1 MIPLKLTVKNFMCY
15 RDDVPPLHFEGIH
28 VACLCGDNGH
38 GKTAILDAITW
49 ALWGIARATPTGT
62 GTINALRMS
71 DLVHMGQ
78 TDMSVELDFTSG
90 NQLYR
95 VVRRHTVGARGRNS
109 RTTLELQIATDGGNE
124 KFRSISRNTVRETN
138 ARISEIL
145 NMDFKTFVNTAYLA
159 QGQADLFTT
168 STPTERKRCL
178 AEVLDLSYYQRL
190 SEDANARSRRIQTE
204 IQQALTA
211 ISLHSEETARKPDYE
226 KRLGEVNTH
235 IEQAAPQAGVK
246 RKQVETLRGEVQ
258 RLQALESEFAALRQ
272 RAKSAETDAIR
283 LQRQVHTDEKRVSA
297 YQATIADA
305 PQTLAGYQALQ
316 SAQAELERLDSAL
329 SEKSRIDARFAKLSQ
344 SIARQEERIVSTHK
358 TLQQRISA
366 ELEPRANR
374 LPEIKER
381 QAALQQRHSALTQQ
395 ADVIERQ
402 RADTDSISTRI
413 RSLEQDNER
422 LLEQMQD
429 TRQKFDMLEQGE
441 ATCPLCNQQLGA
453 DGQQHLRAEYQRI
466 GVESKDSYNENRDH
480 IDTLTR
486 EHRTATRTLTSME
499 AKHQSEGRTLAADE
513 ANLARDERESLQ
525 AQDDLRQASQALA
538 EAERALRDKA
548 FAQEERGEL
557 AALEAAIATLEY
569 DAEAHQQVRRQVSE
583 LRKFDAARH
592 ALDEAQANLPGISE
606 ALQTARQMLT
616 ERQADIDTAS
626 KRMDELNQDLESLP
640 SLTTTLST
648 AVANSERLEG
658 ELRQSEIERGILE
671 SNIIRCEELEK
682 QISTLEQEHRKLAR
696 DKSIYD
702 ELTVAFGKNG
712 IQALVIESAIPQ
724 LQDDANEI
732 LGRVTENRMHLRLE
746 LDESTSEQLEI
757 RIADELGTRDY
768 LTFSGGEA
776 FRINFALRIALSRLL
791 ARRSG
796 APLPVLFID
805 EGFGSQD
812 RSGQERLTEAIQ
824 SIQDEFEKIIVITH
838 IDQMKEAFPVR
849 IEVSKGERGSTFS
862 IV

>member
-1 MIPLKLTVKNFMCY
+1 MCY
-15 RDDVPPLHFEGIH
+15 RDDVPPLRFEGIH

-38 GKTAILDAITW
+38 GKTALLDAITW

-71 DLVHMGQ
+71 DLMHMGQ

-90 NQLYR
+90 SQIYR
-95 VVRRHTVGARGRNS
+95 AVRRHTVSARGRNS

-190 SEDANARSRRIQTE
+190 SEDANARSRRTQTE

-211 ISLHSEETARKPDYE
+211 ISLHSEETARKPEYE
-226 KRLGEVNTH
+226 QRLAEVDAH
-235 IEQAAPQAGVK
+235 IEQAAPQAELK
-246 RKQVETLRGEVQ
+246 RKQVEMLRGAVQ
-258 RLQALESEFAALRQ
+258 RLHALEADFTLLRQ
-272 RAKSAETDAIR
+272 RAKSAEADASR
-283 LQRQVHTDEKRVSA
+283 LQRQVQTDEKRVSA
-297 YQATIADA
+297 YKATIADA
-305 PQTLAGYQALQ
+305 PQTLDGYQALQ

-329 SEKSRIDARFAKLSQ
+329 SEKSRIDARFADLSQ
-344 SIARQEERIVSTHK
+344 SIARQEERLVSTRK
-358 TLQQRISA
+358 TLRQRISA

-381 QAALQQRHSALTQQ
+381 QATLLQRHASISQQTSA
-395 ADVIERQ
+395 IERQ

-413 RSLEQDNER
+413 QTLEQDNER
-422 LLEQMQD
+422 LLKQMQD
-429 TRQKFDMLEQGE
+429 TRRKFDMLEQGE

-453 DGQQHLRAEYQRI
+453 DGQQHLRTEYRRI
-466 GVESKDSYNENRDH
+466 GVESRSSYNENRTH
-480 IDTLTR
+480 IDTLNR
-486 EHRTATRTLTSME
+486 ERKTATRTLTSME
-499 AKHQSEGRTLAADE
+499 TKHQAESRTLAADE
-513 ANLARDERESLQ
+513 ANLARDECESLQ
-525 AQDDLRQASQALA
+525 AQDDLRQASDALS
-538 EAERALRDKA
+538 EAERTLHDKA
-548 FAQEERGEL
+548 FAHEERNEL
-557 AALEAAIATLEY
+557 TALESAIAALEY
-569 DAEAHQQVRRQVSE
+569 DVEAHQQVRSQVSE

-592 ALDEAQANLPGISE
+592 ALAEAQANLPGVSE

-616 ERQADIDTAS
+616 ERQVDIEDTS
-626 KRMDELNQDLESLP
+626 KRMDELKQDLESLP

-682 QISTLEQEHRKLAR
+682 QISTLEQEHKKLAR

-849 IEVSKGERGSTFS
+849 IEVSKDERGSTFS

>member
-1 MIPLKLTVKNFMCY
+1 MIPLKLSVKNFMCY
-15 RDDVPPLHFEGIH
+15 RDDVPPLRFDSIH

-38 GKTAILDAITW
+38 GKTALLDAITW

-78 TDMSVELDFTSG
+78 TDMSVELDFTASD
-90 NQLYR
+90 QLYR
-95 VVRRHTVGARGRNS
+95 VVRRHTVSVGGRSS
-109 RTTLELQIATDGGNE
+109 RTTLELQIATDDEGE
-124 KFRSISRNTVRETN
+124 AFRSVSRNTVRETN

-190 SEDANARSRRIQTE
+190 SESANSRSRHAQAD

-211 ISLHSEETARKPDYE
+211 IELHSAETARKPEYE
-226 KRLGEVNTH
+226 SRLGEVNAY
-235 IEQAAPQAGVK
+235 ISEAAPQLEAQRG
-246 RKQVETLRGEVQ
+246 RVETLRGDVQ
-258 RLQALESEFAALRQ
+258 RLRALETEFDALQRQ
-272 RAKSAETDAIR
+272 VKSAEADAAR
-283 LQRQVHTDEKRVSA
+283 LQRQVSADDKRVSA
-297 YQATIADA
+297 YEATIADA
-305 PQTLAGYQALQ
+305 PRIHKGFDELQ
-316 SAQAELERLDSAL
+316 SARLELDRLDAAL
-329 SEKSRIDARFAKLSQ
+329 SEKSRLDARHAALTQ
-344 SIARQEERIVSTHK
+344 SIARQEERIASHHG
-358 TLQQRISA
+358 TLQRRISA

-374 LPEIKER
+374 LPEIRER
-381 QAALQQRHSALTQQ
+381 QAAMQQRHAALAQQ
-395 ADVIERQ
+395 TGVIERH
-402 RADTDSISTRI
+402 RADADAIAARIQTLTR
-413 RSLEQDNER
+413 DNER
-422 LLEQMQD
+422 LMEQMED
-429 TRQKFDMLEQGE
+429 TRWKFDMLEQGD
-441 ATCPLCNQQLGA
+441 ATCPLCNQPLGE
-453 DGQQHLRAEYQRI
+453 DGQRHLRAEYQRV
-466 GVESKDSYNENRDH
+466 GVTSKASYGDNRAR
-480 IDTLTR
+480 IETLTG
-486 EHRTATRTLTSME
+486 EHKAASGALASTE
-499 AKHQSEGRTLAADE
+499 AKHGADGRALAAEE

-525 AQDDLRQASQALA
+525 AKDDLQEASSALA
-538 EAERALRDKA
+538 DAERALHDKA
-548 FAQEERGEL
+548 FAQDERNEL
-557 AALEAAIATLEY
+557 VELEAVISSLDY
-569 DAEAHQQVRRQVSE
+569 DAEAHQLARAQTSDLRR
-583 LRKFDAARH
+583 FDAARH
-592 ALDEAQANLPGISE
+592 GLDEAEANLPAVRE
-606 ALQTARQMLT
+606 ALQTGIQMLAG
-616 ERQADIDTAS
+616 RQSDIDAANE
-626 KRMDELNQDLESLP
+626 RMAALREDIASLP
-640 SLTTTLST
+640 TLTAALED
-648 AVANSERLEG
+648 AAARSERLEG
-658 ELRQSEIERGILE
+658 EVRQAEIDRAIMEN
-671 SNIIRCEELEK
+671 NIRRCETLEK
-682 QISTLEQEHRKLAR
+682 EIRALERERRRLAR
-696 DKSIYD
+696 DKGIYD
-702 ELTVAFGKNG
+702 ELTLAFGKNG

-732 LGRVTENRMHLRLE
+732 LGRVSENRMHLNLE

-838 IDQMKEAFPVR
+838 IDQMKETFPVR
-849 IEVSKGERGSTFS
+849 IEVSKGERGSTFT

>member
-15 RDDVPPLHFEGIH
+15 RDDVPPLRFDSIH

-38 GKTAILDAITW
+38 GKTALLDAITW

-95 VVRRHTVGARGRNS
+95 VVRRHTVSTGGRSS
-109 RTTLELQIATDGGNE
+109 RTTLELQIATDDEGE
-124 KFRSISRNTVRETN
+124 AFRSVSRNTVRDTN

-190 SEDANARSRRIQTE
+190 SEDANSRSRRIQADM
-204 IQQALTA
+204 QQSRTA
-211 ISLHSEETARKPDYE
+211 IDLHSEETARKPEYE
-226 KRLGEVNTH
+226 SRLSEVNAYIADTV
-235 IEQAAPQAGVK
+235 PQAEAQRK
-246 RKQVETLRGEVQ
+246 RVEELRGDVQ
-258 RLQALESEFAALRQ
+258 RLRTLEAEFDALGQ
-272 RAKSAETDAIR
+272 RAKSAEADAAR
-283 LQRQVHTDEKRVSA
+283 LQRQVSVDEQRIAA
-297 YQATIADA
+297 YQATIEDA
-305 PQTLAGYQALQ
+305 PQILAGFDALQ
-316 SAQAELERLDSAL
+316 SAQAELGRLDIAL
-329 SEKSRIDARFAKLSQ
+329 SEKSGLDARHAALTQ
-344 SIARQEERIVSTHK
+344 SIARQEERIISTRR
-358 TLQQRISA
+358 TLQRRISA
-366 ELEPRANR
+366 ELEPRSNR
-374 LPEIKER
+374 LPSIREHLASMRE
-381 QAALQQRHSALTQQ
+381 RHSALDEQTE
-395 ADVIERQ
+395 AIERQ
-402 RADTDSISTRI
+402 RKDADEVAARI
-413 RSLEQDNER
+413 QTLTQDNER
-422 LLEQMQD
+422 LREQMQD
-429 TRQKFDMLEQGE
+429 TRRKFDMLERGD

-453 DGQQHLRAEYQRI
+453 DGQQHLRAEYQRV
-466 GVESKDSYNENRDH
+466 GVASRASYDDNVAQ
-480 IDTLTR
+480 IDTLTGTLK
-486 EHRTATRTLTSME
+486 TANNALATME
-499 AKHQSEGRTLAADE
+499 AQRQSASRALASDE
-513 ANLARDERESLQ
+513 ANLKRDEQDSLK
-525 AQDDLRQASQALA
+525 AQEDLAQASDALA

-548 FAQEERGEL
+548 FAQQERGEL
-557 AALEAAIATLEY
+557 AELEAVIATLEY
-569 DAEAHQQVRRQVSE
+569 DAEAHRQVRRQVGE
-583 LRKFDAARH
+583 LRKFDAQRH
-592 ALDEAQANLPGISE
+592 ALNEAQSNLPAISE
-606 ALQTARQMLT
+606 SMQTGRQMLA
-616 ERQADIDTAS
+616 ERQADIDTAAE
-626 KRMDELNQDLESLP
+626 RMTALKQDLDSLP
-640 SLTTTLST
+640 SLTTALSES
-648 AVANSERLEG
+648 VAYSERLES
-658 ELRQSEIERGILE
+658 ELRQSEIERGVLQN
-671 SNIIRCEELEK
+671 NISRCESLETE
-682 QISTLEQEHRKLAR
+682 IRSLEQQHRKLAR

-732 LGRVTENRMHLRLE
+732 LGRVTENRMHLNLE

-849 IEVSKGERGSTFS
+849 IEVSKGERGSTFN

>member
-1 MIPLKLTVKNFMCY
+1 MIPLRLSVKNFMCY
-15 RDDVPPLHFEGIH
+15 RDDVPPLHFDSIH

-38 GKTAILDAITW
+38 GKTALLDAITW

-78 TDMSVELDFTSG
+78 TDMGVELDFTAG
-90 NQLYR
+90 DQLYR
-95 VVRRHTVGARGRNS
+95 VIRRHTVSTRGSNS
-109 RTTLELQIATDGGNE
+109 RTTLELQIAIDAGGE
-124 KFRSISRNTVRETN
+124 AFRSVSRNTVRETN

-204 IQQALTA
+204 IQQAITA
-211 ISLHSEETARKPDYE
+211 INLHSEETARKPEYE
-226 KRLGEVNTH
+226 KRLAEVNAH
-235 IEQAAPQAGVK
+235 IEEAAPQAEAK
-246 RKQVETLRGEVQ
+246 HKQVETLRGEVQ
-258 RLQALESEFAALRQ
+258 RLQAIESEFAVLRQ
-272 RAKSAETDAIR
+272 SVKSAEADAVR
-283 LQRQVHTDEKRVSA
+283 LQRQASSDEKRVSA
-297 YQATIADA
+297 YEATIADA

-316 SAQAELERLDSAL
+316 SAHAELERLDAAL
-329 SEKSRIDARFAKLSQ
+329 SEKSRLDTRHATLSQ
-344 SIARQEERIVSTHK
+344 AIARQEERLVSTYK
-358 TLQQRISA
+358 TLQQRIST

-381 QAALQQRHSALTQQ
+381 QAELQQRHSALTQQ

-402 RADTDSISTRI
+402 STDTDSISTRI
-413 RSLEQDNER
+413 QTLEQENER
-422 LLEQMQD
+422 LMEQMHD

-441 ATCPLCNQQLGA
+441 ATCPLCNQELGS
-453 DGQQHLRAEYQRI
+453 DGQEHLRAEYRRI
-466 GVESKDSYNENRDH
+466 GVESRAAYNENRAH
-480 IDTLTR
+480 IDTLTN
-486 EHRTATRTLTSME
+486 EHKIASRTLTSMQ
-499 AKHQSEGRTLAADE
+499 AKHQSESRAVTADE

-525 AQDDLRQASQALA
+525 AQGDLRQSSDALA

-548 FAQEERGEL
+548 FAYEERGEL
-557 AALEAAIATLEY
+557 VALEAAIATLEY
-569 DAEAHQQVRRQVSE
+569 DAEAHQQVRGQVSE

-592 ALDEAQANLPGISE
+592 ALDEAQANLPGVSE
-606 ALQTARQMLT
+606 ALQTARQMLAGRQSDIEAAN
-616 ERQADIDTAS
+616 ERMAILTQDIEA
-626 KRMDELNQDLESLP
+626 LP
-640 SLTTTLST
+640 SLTTTLNE
-648 AVANSERLEG
+648 AVAVSERLER
-658 ELRQSEIERGILE
+658 ELRQAEIERGVLE
-671 SNIIRCEELEK
+671 SNISRCESLETE
-682 QISTLEQEHRKLAR
+682 IHSLEQEHRKLAR
-696 DKSIYD
+696 DKGIYD

-732 LGRVTENRMHLRLE
+732 LGRVTENRMHLNLE

>member
-1 MIPLKLTVKNFMCY
+1 MIPLKLSVKNFMCY
-15 RDDVPPLHFEGIH
+15 RDDVPPLHFESIH

-38 GKTAILDAITW
+38 GKTALLDAITW

-62 GTINALRMS
+62 GTINALRIG

-78 TDMSVELDFTSG
+78 TDMSVELDFTAG
-90 NQLYR
+90 DQLYR
-95 VVRRHTVGARGRNS
+95 VIRRHTVSTGGRNS
-109 RTTLELQIATDGGNE
+109 RTTLELQIATGDEGE
-124 KFRSISRNTVRETN
+124 TFRSVSRNTVRETN

-190 SEDANARSRRIQTE
+190 SEDANARSRRIQAE

-211 ISLHSEETARKPDYE
+211 IDLHSEETARKPEYE
-226 KRLGEVNTH
+226 QRLVDVKAQIAE
-235 IEQAAPQAGVK
+235 AAPQVEAQ

-258 RLQALESEFAALRQ
+258 RLQALESEFAALQQ
-272 RAKSAETDAIR
+272 RLTSAEGDVLR
-283 LQRQVHTDEKRVSA
+283 LERQVGADTKRIAA
-297 YQATIADA
+297 YEVTIADA
-305 PQTLAGYQALQ
+305 PQILTGHEALQ
-316 SAQAELERLDSAL
+316 SAQAELERLNTAL
-329 SEKSRIDARFAKLSQ
+329 SEKSRLDARHAALTQ
-344 SIARQEERIVSTHK
+344 TIARQEERITSTHK
-358 TLQQRISA
+358 TLQHRISS
-366 ELEPRANR
+366 ELEPLVSR
-374 LPEIKER
+374 LPEVRKR
-381 QAALQQRHSALTQQ
+381 QEALQQRHATLSAQ
-395 ADVIERQ
+395 AGAIEAQ
-402 RADTDSISTRI
+402 RNDADTIAARI
-413 RSLEQDNER
+413 QALERDNER

-429 TRQKFDMLEQGE
+429 TRRKFDMLEQGE
-441 ATCPLCNQQLGA
+441 ATCPLCNQALGE
-453 DGQQHLRAEYQRI
+453 DGQQHLRAEYRRV
-466 GVESKDSYNENRDH
+466 GVESRKSYNENLAR
-480 IDTLTR
+480 IDTLKGR
-486 EHRTATRTLTSME
+486 HKAATTELASLQ
-499 AKHQSEGRTLAADE
+499 AKHQSAGRALAADE

-525 AQDDLRQASQALA
+525 AQVELQKTSVALA
-538 EAERALRDKA
+538 DAEKNLREKA
-548 FAQEERGEL
+548 FAQDERKQIADL
-557 AALEAAIATLEY
+557 DRAVAALEY
-569 DAEAHQQVRRQVSE
+569 DAEAHQQVRRQVNE
-583 LRKFDAARH
+583 LRHFEAERH
-592 ALDEAQANLPGISE
+592 ALNEAQVNLPGVSE
-606 ALQTARQMLT
+606 ALQTGRQMLT
-616 ERQADIDTAS
+616 ERQEEVAAS
-626 KRMDELNQDLESLP
+626 EERMTELEQNLESLP
-640 SLTTTLST
+640 SLTATLST
-648 AVANSERLEG
+648 AIKLSQRIEG
-658 ELRQSEIERGILE
+658 ELRQAEIERGVLE
-671 SNIIRCEELEK
+671 NNISRCERLEAE
-682 QISTLEQEHRKLAR
+682 IRTLEQDRNRLAR

-732 LGRVTENRMHLRLE
+732 LGRVTENRMHLKLE

>member
-1 MIPLKLTVKNFMCY
+1 MIPLRLTVKNFMCY
-15 RDDVPPLHFEGIH
+15 RDNVPPLHFESIH

-38 GKTAILDAITW
+38 GKTALLDAITW

-62 GTINALRMS
+62 GTINALRMP

-90 NQLYR
+90 SQLYR

-109 RTTLELQIATDGGNE
+109 RTTLELQIATDDEGE
-124 KFRSISRNTVRETN
+124 TFRSISRNTVRETN

-211 ISLHSEETARKPDYE
+211 INLHSEETARKPGYE
-226 KRLGEVNTH
+226 SRLAEVNAH
-235 IEQAAPQAGVK
+235 IEEAAPQAEVK
-246 RKQVETLRGEVQ
+246 RKQVETLRGEMQ

-272 RAKSAETDAIR
+272 RAKSAETDAAR
-283 LQRQVHTDEKRVSA
+283 LQRQVSADEKRVSA
-297 YQATIADA
+297 YEAIIADA
-305 PQTLAGYQALQ
+305 SQTLAGYQALH

-329 SEKSRIDARFAKLSQ
+329 SEKSRIDARFAALSQ
-344 SIARQEERIVSTHK
+344 SIARQEERLVSTHK
-358 TLQQRISA
+358 TLRQRISA

-381 QAALQQRHSALTQQ
+381 QATIGERQAAISKQ
-395 ADVIERQ
+395 ADDIERQ
-402 RADTDSISTRI
+402 RKDTDEISARI
-413 RSLEQDNER
+413 QAFTQDNER
-422 LLEQMQD
+422 LREQMED
-429 TRQKFDMLEQGE
+429 TRLKFDMLEQDD
-441 ATCPLCNQQLGA
+441 AICPLCNQQLGE
-453 DGQQHLRAEYQRI
+453 DGQRHLRAEYQRI
-466 GVESKDSYNENRDH
+466 GTESKASYRDNEVR
-480 IDTLTR
+480 LKM
-486 EHRTATRTLTSME
+486 LTSERDAAAKTLASIE
-499 AKHQSEGRTLAADE
+499 ARQRSNGRALAADE

-548 FAQEERGEL
+548 FADEERSEL
-557 AALEAAIATLEY
+557 ATLEAAITTLEY

-592 ALDEAQANLPGISE
+592 ALDEAQANLPGVSE
-606 ALQTARQMLT
+606 SLQNARQMLT
-616 ERQADIDTAS
+616 ERQADIDAAS
-626 KRMDELNQDLESLP
+626 KRMTTLTQDIEALP
-640 SLTTTLST
+640 SLTTKLDK
-648 AVANSERLEG
+648 AVASSNRLEG
-658 ELRQSEIERGILE
+658 ELRQSEIERGVLQ
-671 SNIIRCEELEK
+671 SNISRCESLEAE
-682 QISTLEQEHRKLAR
+682 IRSLEREHRKLAR

>member
-1 MIPLKLTVKNFMCY
+1 MCY
-15 RDDVPPLHFEGIH
+15 RDDVPPLHFESIH

-38 GKTAILDAITW
+38 GKTALLDAITW

-78 TDMSVELDFTSG
+78 TDLGVELDFTAG
-90 NQLYR
+90 DQLYR
-95 VVRRHTVGARGRNS
+95 VIRRHTVSTRGSSS
-109 RTTLELQIATDGGNE
+109 RTTLELQIATGGDGDT
-124 KFRSISRNTVRETN
+124 FRSISRNTVRETN

-190 SEDANARSRRIQTE
+190 SEDANARSRRIHTE

-211 ISLHSEETARKPDYE
+211 IKLHSEETVRKPDYE
-226 KRLGEVNTH
+226 KRLAEVNPYIGGAT
-235 IEQAAPQAGVK
+235 PQAEVK
-246 RKQVETLRGEVQ
+246 RKQVETLRHDVQ
-258 RLQALESEFAALRQ
+258 RLQALESEFAALSQ
-272 RAKSAETDAIR
+272 RAKSAEADAVR
-283 LQRQVHTDEKRVSA
+283 LQRQTSADEKRVSA
-297 YQATIADA
+297 YEVTIADA

-316 SAQAELERLDSAL
+316 SAHAELERLDTAL
-329 SEKSRIDARFAKLSQ
+329 SEKSRLDSRHAAISQ
-344 SIARQEERIVSTHK
+344 TIARQEERLVSTHK
-358 TLQQRISA
+358 ALQQRISA

-374 LPEIKER
+374 LPEIKDR
-381 QAALQQRHSALTQQ
+381 QAELRRRHAAISQQTDSI
-395 ADVIERQ
+395 VRQ

-413 RSLEQDNER
+413 QALEQDNER

-429 TRQKFDMLEQGE
+429 TRRKFDMLEQGE

-453 DGQQHLRAEYQRI
+453 DGQQHLRAEYRRI
-466 GVESKDSYNENRDH
+466 GVESRASYNENRAH

-486 EHRTATRTLTSME
+486 EHKAATQTLTSME
-499 AKHQSEGRTLAADE
+499 VKHQSDGRTLAADE

-525 AQDDLRQASQALA
+525 AGDDLRQASQALT
-538 EAERALRDKA
+538 EAECALRDRA
-548 FAQEERGEL
+548 FAHEERSEL
-557 AALEAAIATLEY
+557 AALEGAIATLEY
-569 DAEAHQQVRRQVSE
+569 DTEAHQQVRGQVSE
-583 LRKFDAARH
+583 LRKFDAAHH
-592 ALDEAQANLPGISE
+592 ALDEAQANLPGVIES
-606 ALQTARQMLT
+606 LQTARQMLAD
-616 ERQADIDTAS
+616 RQADIEAAS
-626 KRMDELNQDLESLP
+626 ERMDIMKQDLESLP
-640 SLTTTLST
+640 SLMTALDE
-648 AVANSERLEG
+648 AVAVSERLEG
-658 ELRQSEIERGILE
+658 ELRQAEIERGILE
-671 SNIIRCEELEK
+671 NNIIRCEELEK
-682 QISTLEQEHRKLAR
+682 QISALEQEHKKLAR

-732 LGRVTENRMHLRLE
+732 LGRVTENRMHLNLE

>member
-38 GKTAILDAITW
+38 GKTSLLDAITW
-49 ALWGIARATPTGT
+49 VLWGIARATPTGT

-90 NQLYR
+90 GQLYR
-95 VVRRHTVGARGRNS
+95 VIRRHTISTGGRSS
-109 RTTLELQIATDGGNE
+109 RTTLELQIATDGGHEN
-124 KFRSISRNTVRETN
+124 FRSISRNTVRETS

-178 AEVLDLSYYQRL
+178 SDVLDISYYQRL
-190 SEDANARSRRIQTE
+190 SEDANARSRSIQTE

-211 ISLHSEETARKPDYE
+211 MNLHSEETARKPDYE
-226 KRLGEVNTH
+226 RRLAEVSAL
-235 IEQAAPQAGVK
+235 IEQTTPQVEEQ

-258 RLQALESEFAALRQ
+258 RLQALESEFTALR
-272 RAKSAETDAIR
+272 RRSKSAEADALR
-283 LQRQVHTDEKRVSA
+283 LHRQVKTDEKRVSA
-297 YQATIADA
+297 YETTITDA

-316 SAQAELERLDSAL
+316 SAHAELERLDSAL
-329 SEKSRIDARFAKLSQ
+329 SEKSSIDARFAALLQ
-344 SIARQEERIVSTHK
+344 SIVRQEERLASTRK

-381 QAALQQRHSALTQQ
+381 QAALRQRHATISQQ
-395 ADVIERQ
+395 TAEIERQ
-402 RADTDSISTRI
+402 RADADSISTRI

-422 LLEQMQD
+422 LLEHMQD
-429 TRQKFDMLEQGE
+429 TRRKFDMLERGE

-466 GVESKDSYNENRDH
+466 GVESKTSYSENRIH
-480 IDTLTR
+480 IDALTR
-486 EHRTATRTLTSME
+486 EHKTAARTLTSME
-499 AKHQSEGRTLAADE
+499 TKHRSEGRALVADE

-525 AQDDLRQASQALA
+525 AQDDLRQAFQALA

-548 FAQEERGEL
+548 FAHEERSEL
-557 AALEAAIATLEY
+557 AALEAAIAMLDY
-569 DAEAHQQVRRQVSE
+569 DAEAHRQVRRQVSE

-592 ALDEAQANLPGISE
+592 ALDEAQANLPGVSE
-606 ALQTARQMLT
+606 SLQSTRQMLA
-616 ERQADIDTAS
+616 ERQADIDAAS
-626 KRMDELNQDLESLP
+626 ERIDELEQGLESLP

-682 QISTLEQEHRKLAR
+682 QISILEQEHRKLAR

-732 LGRVTENRMHLRLE
+732 LGRVTENRMHIRLE

-812 RSGQERLTEAIQ
+812 KSGQERLTEAIQ

-838 IDQMKEAFPVR
+838 IDQLKEAFPVR

>member
-15 RDDVPPLHFEGIH
+15 RDDVPPLHFDSIH

-38 GKTAILDAITW
+38 GKTALLDAITW

-90 NQLYR
+90 GQLYR
-95 VVRRHTVGARGRNS
+95 VVRRHTVSTRGSSS
-109 RTTLELQIATDGGNE
+109 RTTLELQIATDDQGE
-124 KFRSISRNTVRETN
+124 TFRSVSRNTVRETN

-190 SEDANARSRRIQTE
+190 SEDATSRSRRIQTDM
-204 IQQALTA
+204 QQSRTA
-211 ISLHSEETARKPDYE
+211 IELHSEETARKPEYE
-226 KRLGEVNTH
+226 SRLSEVNAY
-235 IEQAAPQAGVK
+235 IAEALPQVEAQRK
-246 RKQVETLRGEVQ
+246 RVETLRGEVQ
-258 RLQALESEFAALRQ
+258 RLQALESEFAALGQ
-272 RAKSAETDAIR
+272 RAKSAEADAMR
-283 LQRQVHTDEKRVSA
+283 LQRQVSADGKRIAA
-297 YQATIADA
+297 YQATIEDA
-305 PQTLAGYQALQ
+305 PQILAGFDALQ
-316 SAQAELERLDSAL
+316 SAQSELGRLDIAL
-329 SEKSRIDARFAKLSQ
+329 SEKSGLDARHAALTQ
-344 SIARQEERIVSTHK
+344 SIARQEERIEATRK
-358 TLQQRISA
+358 TLRQRISA
-366 ELEPRANR
+366 ELEPRVNR
-374 LPEIKER
+374 LPRIRER
-381 QAALQQRHSALTQQ
+381 QSALRQRHAALAQQTTT
-395 ADVIERQ
+395 IERQ
-402 RADTDSISTRI
+402 RADADAIAARI
-413 RSLEQDNER
+413 QALTQDNRR
-422 LLEQMQD
+422 LMEQMQD
-429 TRQKFDMLEQGE
+429 TRQKFDMLEQGD

-453 DGQQHLRAEYQRI
+453 DGQRHLRVEYERI
-466 GVESKDSYNENRDH
+466 GVASKASYGDNRAR
-480 IDTLTR
+480 IDTLTT
-486 EHRTATRTLTSME
+486 EHKTATKTLTAME
-499 AKHQSEGRTLAADE
+499 DRHSADGRALASDE

-525 AQDDLRQASQALA
+525 AQEDLRKASDALA

-548 FAQEERGEL
+548 FARDERGEL
-557 AALEAAIATLEY
+557 AGLETDIATLEY
-569 DAEAHQQVRRQVSE
+569 DAEAHGQVRRQVSE
-583 LRKFDAARH
+583 LRKFDAERH
-592 ALDEAQANLPGISE
+592 ALNEAQANLPAISE
-606 ALQTARQMLT
+606 SMQTGRQMLA
-616 ERQADIDTAS
+616 ERQADIDAAAERMTAL
-626 KRMDELNQDLESLP
+626 KQDLESLP
-640 SLTTTLST
+640 SLTTALSES
-648 AVANSERLEG
+648 VAYSERLES

-671 SNIIRCEELEK
+671 SNISRCEALESE
-682 QISTLEQEHRKLAR
+682 IRSLEQQHRRLAR
-696 DKSIYD
+696 DKGIYD
-702 ELTVAFGKNG
+702 ELTLAFGKNG

-724 LQDDANEI
+724 LQDDANEL
-732 LGRVTENRMHLRLE
+732 LGRITENRMHLKLE

-824 SIQDEFEKIIVITH
+824 SIQDDFEKIIVITH

>member
-38 GKTAILDAITW
+38 GKTALLDAITW

-90 NQLYR
+90 SQLYR

-109 RTTLELQIATDGGNE
+109 RTTLELQIATDGEDE

-235 IEQAAPQAGVK
+235 IEQAAPQAEVK

-272 RAKSAETDAIR
+272 RAKSAEADALR
-283 LQRQVHTDEKRVSA
+283 LQRQVHTDEKRVSG
-297 YQATIADA
+297 YEATIAGA

-329 SEKSRIDARFAKLSQ
+329 SEKSRIDARFAALSQ
-344 SIARQEERIVSTHK
+344 SIARQEERLVSTYK

-366 ELEPRANR
+366 ELEPRASR
-374 LPEIKER
+374 LPEIMER

-395 ADVIERQ
+395 TDSIERQ
-402 RADTDSISTRI
+402 RADTDLISTRI
-413 RSLEQDNER
+413 QTLEQDNER

-441 ATCPLCNQQLGA
+441 ATCPLCNQRLGA
-453 DGQQHLRAEYQRI
+453 DGQQHLRAEYKRI
-466 GVESKDSYNENRDH
+466 GVESKESYNENRAH

-486 EHRTATRTLTSME
+486 EHKTATRTLTSME
-499 AKHQSEGRTLAADE
+499 TKLQSEGRTLAADE

-525 AQDDLRQASQALA
+525 AQDALRQASETLT
-538 EAERALRDKA
+538 EAERTLQEKA
-548 FAQEERGEL
+548 FAHEERGEL
-557 AALEAAIATLEY
+557 ATLEAAIATLKY

-583 LRKFDAARH
+583 LRKFDADRH
-592 ALDEAQANLPGISE
+592 ALGEAQSNLPGVSE
-606 ALQTARQMLT
+606 SLQTARQMLT
-616 ERQADIDTAS
+616 ERQADIDAAS
-626 KRMDELNQDLESLP
+626 KRMDELKQDLESLP
-640 SLTTTLST
+640 SLTATLQEAAAS
-648 AVANSERLEG
+648 SERIES
-658 ELRQSEIERGILE
+658 ELRQAEIERGVLQI
-671 SNIIRCEELEK
+671 NISRCERLEAE
-682 QISTLEQEHRKLAR
+682 IRALEQEHRKLAR

-849 IEVSKGERGSTFS
+849 IEVRKGERGSTFS

>member
-1 MIPLKLTVKNFMCY
+1 MIPLRLSVKNFMCY
-15 RDDVPPLHFEGIH
+15 RDDVPPLHFESIH

-38 GKTAILDAITW
+38 GKTALLDAITW

-78 TDMSVELDFTSG
+78 TDMSVELDFTAG
-90 NQLYR
+90 DQLYR
-95 VVRRHTVGARGRNS
+95 VVRRHTVSTGGRSS
-109 RTTLELQIATDGGNE
+109 RTTLELQIATDTGDE
-124 KFRSISRNTVRETN
+124 KFRSVSRNTVRETN

-190 SEDANARSRRIQTE
+190 SEDANARSRRIQAE

-211 ISLHSEETARKPDYE
+211 IDLHTEETARKPEYE
-226 KRLGEVNTH
+226 RNLAIIKARIAE
-235 IEQAAPQAGVK
+235 AAPQVGAQ
-246 RKQVETLRGEVQ
+246 RKQVETLRSEVQ
-258 RLQALESEFAALRQ
+258 RLQALESESASLRQ
-272 RAKSAETDAIR
+272 RLKSAEADVFR
-283 LQRQVHTDEKRVSA
+283 LERQVGTDTKRIAA
-297 YQATIADA
+297 YEVTIADA
-305 PQTLAGYQALQ
+305 PRIITGYEALK
-316 SAQAELERLDSAL
+316 SSQAELDRLNAAL
-329 SEKSRIDARFAKLSQ
+329 SEKSSLDSRHAALTQ
-344 SIARQEERIVSTHK
+344 AIARQEERITSTHK
-358 TLQQRISA
+358 TLQHRITS
-366 ELEPRANR
+366 ELEPRVNR
-374 LPEIKER
+374 LPEVRKR
-381 QAALQQRHSALTQQ
+381 QAALQQRHATLSAQ
-395 ADVIERQ
+395 AGAIEAQ
-402 RADTDSISTRI
+402 RNDADAIAARI
-413 RSLEQDNER
+413 QALERDNER

-441 ATCPLCNQQLGA
+441 ATCPLCNQALGE
-453 DGQQHLRAEYQRI
+453 DGQQHLRAEYRRVGI
-466 GVESKDSYNENRDH
+466 ESRKSYRENLAE
-480 IDTLTR
+480 IDTLKGR
-486 EHRTATRTLTSME
+486 HNSAATELAAMQ
-499 AKHQSEGRTLAADE
+499 AKHLSAGRALAADE

-525 AQDDLRQASQALA
+525 AQGELQKASMALA
-538 EAERALRDKA
+538 DAENTLREKA
-548 FAQEERGEL
+548 FSQQERKEVADLDR
-557 AALEAAIATLEY
+557 AIATLEY
-569 DAEAHQQVRRQVSE
+569 DAEAHQQVRRQVNE
-583 LRKFDAARH
+583 MRHFEAERH
-592 ALDEAQANLPGISE
+592 ALNEAQANLPAVSE
-606 ALQTARQMLT
+606 SLLTSRQMLT
-616 ERQADIDTAS
+616 ERREEVTTS
-626 KRMDELNQDLESLP
+626 KERLNDLKQDLESLP
-640 SLTTTLST
+640 SLTATLDT
-648 AVANSERLEG
+648 AAELSQRLES
-658 ELRQSEIERGILE
+658 ELRQAEIERGVLE
-671 SNIIRCEELEK
+671 SNISRCDRLEAEIRTLEK
-682 QISTLEQEHRKLAR
+682 ERNRLAR

-732 LGRVTENRMHLRLE
+732 LARVTENRMHLKLE
-746 LDESTSEQLEI
+746 LDENTSEQLEI

-838 IDQMKEAFPVR
+838 IEQMKEAFPVR

>member
-1 MIPLKLTVKNFMCY
+1 MIPLRLSVKNFMCY
-15 RDDVPPLHFEGIH
+15 RDDVPTLHFEGIH

-38 GKTAILDAITW
+38 GKTALLDAITW

-62 GTINALRMS
+62 GTVNALRMS
-71 DLVHMGQ
+71 DLMHMGQ

-90 NQLYR
+90 SQLYR
-95 VVRRHTVGARGRNS
+95 VIRRHTVSTGGRSS
-109 RTTLELQIATDGGNE
+109 RTTLELQIAIGDDDGA
-124 KFRSISRNTVRETN
+124 FRSVSRNTVPETN

-168 STPTERKRCL
+168 STPAERKRCL

-190 SEDANARSRRIQTE
+190 SEDANARSRRIQADM
-204 IQQALTA
+204 QHALAA
-211 ISLHSEETARKPDYE
+211 ISLHSEETARKPDHE
-226 KRLGEVNTH
+226 KRLAEVNAH
-235 IEQAAPQAGVK
+235 IEEAAPKAEAQ
-246 RKQVETLRGEVQ
+246 RKQVETLRSEVQ
-258 RLQALESEFAALRQ
+258 RLQALESEFTALRQ
-272 RAKSAETDAIR
+272 RAESAESDAIR
-283 LQRQVHTDEKRVSA
+283 LRRQVQTDEKRVSD

-329 SEKSRIDARFAKLSQ
+329 SEKSRMDARFAALSQ
-344 SIARQEERIVSTHK
+344 SIARQEERLASTHK
-358 TLQQRISA
+358 TLQHRIST

-374 LPEIKER
+374 LPEIKKR
-381 QAALQQRHSALTQQ
+381 QADLQQRHAAISQQ
-395 ADVIERQ
+395 TAAIERQ

-413 RSLEQDNER
+413 QSLEQDNER

-453 DGQQHLRAEYQRI
+453 DGKQHLRAEYRRI
-466 GVESKDSYNENRDH
+466 GVESRALYSENRAH

-486 EHRTATRTLTSME
+486 EQKTATRTLTSME
-499 AKHQSEGRTLAADE
+499 AKHHSESRSLVADE

-525 AQDDLRQASQALA
+525 ARDDLRQASDALA
-538 EAERALRDKA
+538 KAERALRDKA
-548 FAQEERGEL
+548 FAHEERSEL
-557 AALEAAIATLEY
+557 AELESAIATLEY
-569 DAEAHQQVRRQVSE
+569 DAEAHQQVRRQVSA

-592 ALDEAQANLPGISE
+592 ALDEAQANLPGINE
-606 ALQTARQMLT
+606 ALQTARQMLA
-616 ERQADIDTAS
+616 ERQADVDEAS
-626 KRMDELNQDLESLP
+626 QRMDILKQDLESLP
-640 SLTTTLST
+640 SLITTLSAT
-648 AVANSERLEG
+648 IERSERLEG
-658 ELRQSEIERGILE
+658 ELRQAEIKRGVLE
-671 SNIIRCEELEK
+671 SNISRCERLEAE
-682 QISTLEQEHRKLAR
+682 IRALERERNSLAR

-702 ELTVAFGKNG
+702 ELTIAFGKNG

-862 IV
+862 IT

>member
-1 MIPLKLTVKNFMCY
+1 MIPLRLSVKNFMCY
-15 RDDVPPLHFEGIH
+15 RDDVPPLHFESIH

-38 GKTAILDAITW
+38 GKTALLDAMTW

-62 GTINALRMS
+62 GTINALRIA

-90 NQLYR
+90 DQLYR
-95 VVRRHTVGARGRNS
+95 VVRRHTVSTGGRNS
-109 RTTLELQIATDGGNE
+109 RTTLELQIASDDEGE
-124 KFRSISRNTVRETN
+124 AFRSISRNTVRETN

-190 SEDANARSRRIQTE
+190 SEDSNTRSRRIQTE

-211 ISLHSEETARKPDYE
+211 INLHSEETARKPDYE
-226 KRLGEVNTH
+226 KRLAEVNTH
-235 IEQAAPQAGVK
+235 IEEAAPQVEAQ

-258 RLQALESEFAALRQ
+258 RLQTLESEFAALGQ
-272 RAKSAETDAIR
+272 RVKSAEADAVR
-283 LQRQVHTDEKRVSA
+283 LRRQVKADEKRVSD
-297 YQATIADA
+297 YEATIADA

-316 SAQAELERLDSAL
+316 SAQTELERLDSAL
-329 SEKSRIDARFAKLSQ
+329 SEKSSLDARFAALSQ
-344 SIARQEERIVSTHK
+344 AIARQEERLVSTHK

-374 LPEIKER
+374 LPEIRER
-381 QAALQQRHSALTQQ
+381 QAALQQQHAALTQHT
-395 ADVIERQ
+395 ATIEGQ
-402 RADTDSISTRI
+402 RADTEAISTRI
-413 RSLEQDNER
+413 QTLEQDNER

-441 ATCPLCNQQLGA
+441 AICPLCNQQLGA
-453 DGQQHLRAEYQRI
+453 DGQKHLRAEYRRI
-466 GVESKDSYNENRDH
+466 GIESRASYNENRAH
-480 IDTLTR
+480 IDALAS
-486 EHRTATRTLTSME
+486 EHKAANRTLTSME
-499 AKHQSEGRTLAADE
+499 AKHRSESRALAADE

-525 AQDDLRQASQALA
+525 AQDDLREASDTLA
-538 EAERALRDKA
+538 ETERTLHDKT
-548 FAQEERGEL
+548 FAHEERGEL

-569 DAEAHQQVRRQVSE
+569 DAEAHQRVRQQVSE

-592 ALDEAQANLPGISE
+592 ALDEAQANLPGVSE
-606 ALQTARQMLT
+606 ALQTARQMLA
-616 ERQADIDTAS
+616 ERQSDIESANE
-626 KRMDELNQDLESLP
+626 RMITLNHDLESLP

-648 AVANSERLEG
+648 AIANSERLEG

-671 SNIIRCEELEK
+671 SNVIRCEELEQ
-682 QISTLEQEHRKLAR
+682 QISTLEQEHKKLAR
-696 DKSIYD
+696 DKGIYD
-702 ELTVAFGKNG
+702 ELTLAFGKNG

-732 LGRVTENRMHLRLE
+732 LGRITENRMHLKLE

-838 IDQMKEAFPVR
+838 IEQMKEAFPVR
-849 IEVSKGERGSTFS
+849 IEVSKGERGSIFS

>member
-1 MIPLKLTVKNFMCY
+1 MIPLRLSVKNFMCY

-38 GKTAILDAITW
+38 GKTALLDAITW

-78 TDMSVELDFTSG
+78 TDMGVELDFTAG
-90 NQLYR
+90 DQLYR
-95 VVRRHTVGARGRNS
+95 VIRRHTVSTRGSNS
-109 RTTLELQIATDGGNE
+109 RTTLELQIATGDDE
-124 KFRSISRNTVRETN
+124 DKFRSISRNTVRETN

-190 SEDANARSRRIQTE
+190 SEDANARSRGIQTE

-211 ISLHSEETARKPDYE
+211 ISLHSEETARKPAYE
-226 KRLGEVNTH
+226 KRLGEVTAH
-235 IEQAAPQAGVK
+235 IEKAAPQAEV
-246 RKQVETLRGEVQ
+246 RRAQLETLRGEVQ
-258 RLQALESEFAALRQ
+258 RLQTLESEFAALR
-272 RAKSAETDAIR
+272 RRVKSAEADAVR
-283 LQRQVHTDEKRVSA
+283 LQRQASTDERRVSA
-297 YQATIADA
+297 YEATIADA
-305 PQTLAGYQALQ
+305 PQTLAGYHALQ
-316 SAQAELERLDSAL
+316 SKQAELERLDTAL
-329 SEKSRIDARFAKLSQ
+329 SEKSRLDTRHAALSQ
-344 SIARQEERIVSTHK
+344 AIARQEERIVSTHK
-358 TLQQRISA
+358 AWQQRISA

-381 QAALQQRHSALTQQ
+381 QAELQQRHAAISQQ
-395 ADVIERQ
+395 TNSIERQ
-402 RADTDSISTRI
+402 RAVMDSVSTRI
-413 RSLEQDNER
+413 RTLEQDNER

-429 TRQKFDMLEQGE
+429 TRRKFDMLEQGE

-453 DGQQHLRAEYQRI
+453 DGQKHLRAEYRRI
-466 GVESKDSYNENRDH
+466 GVESRASYNENRAH
-480 IDTLTR
+480 IDTLTSQ
-486 EHRTATRTLTSME
+486 HKTATRKLTSME
-499 AKHQSEGRTLAADE
+499 SKLQSESRTLASDE
-513 ANLARDERESLQ
+513 ANSVRDERESLQ
-525 AQDDLRQASQALA
+525 AGDDLRQASQALA
-538 EAERALRDKA
+538 EAEAALRDKG

-557 AALEAAIATLEY
+557 AALEAAIAALEY
-569 DAEAHQQVRRQVSE
+569 DAEAHQQVRGQVSE
-583 LRKFDAARH
+583 HRKFDAARH
-592 ALDEAQANLPGISE
+592 ALDEAQANLPGVSE
-606 ALQTARQMLT
+606 ALQTALQMLG
-616 ERQADIDTAS
+616 ERQADIDVAS
-626 KRMDELNQDLESLP
+626 KRMDELKRDLESLP
-640 SLTTTLST
+640 SLMTALDE
-648 AVANSERLEG
+648 AVAVSEQLEG
-658 ELRQSEIERGILE
+658 ELRQAEIERGILE

-682 QISTLEQEHRKLAR
+682 QISALEQEHKKLAR
-696 DKSIYD
+696 DKGVYD

-732 LGRVTENRMHLRLE
+732 LGRVTENRMHLNLE
-746 LDESTSEQLEI
+746 IDESTSEQLEI

-849 IEVSKGERGSTFS
+849 IEVSKRERGSTFS

>member
-15 RDDVPPLHFEGIH
+15 RDDVPPLRFDSIH

-38 GKTAILDAITW
+38 GKTALLDAITW

-90 NQLYR
+90 SQFYR
-95 VVRRHTVGARGRNS
+95 VVRRHTVSTGGRSS
-109 RTTLELQIATDGGNE
+109 RTTLELQIATDDEGE
-124 KFRSISRNTVRETN
+124 TFRSVSRNTVRETN

-190 SEDANARSRRIQTE
+190 SEDAGARSRRIQTE

-211 ISLHSEETARKPDYE
+211 ISLHSEETARKPEYE
-226 KRLGEVNTH
+226 SRLNDMNAY
-235 IEQAAPQAGVK
+235 IAQAAPQAEA
-246 RKQVETLRGEVQ
+246 RRLRVEGLRGEVR
-258 RLQALESEFAALRQ
+258 RLQAMRAESAELQR
-272 RAKSAETDAIR
+272 RAKSAEADAAR
-283 LQRQVHTDEKRVSA
+283 LQRQVSADEKRISA

-305 PQTLAGYQALQ
+305 PQILAGYDVLQ
-316 SAQAELERLDSAL
+316 SAQAELGRLDGAL
-329 SEKSRIDARFAKLSQ
+329 SEKSGLDARHAALTQ
-344 SIARQEERIVSTHK
+344 TIARQEERISTMRQ
-358 TLQQRISA
+358 TLRRRIST
-366 ELEPRANR
+366 ELEPRAKR
-374 LPEIKER
+374 LPAIRER
-381 QAALQQRHSALTQQ
+381 QLALGERHAALAQQSGDIEGRRKSMDDLAAQTHAL
-395 ADVIERQ
+395 A
-402 RADTDSISTRI
+402 
-413 RSLEQDNER
+413 QDNER
-422 LLEQMQD
+422 LREQMQD

-441 ATCPLCNQQLGA
+441 TTCPLCNRQLDA
-453 DGQQHLRAEYQRI
+453 DGQRHLRAEYRRI
-466 GVESKDSYNENRDH
+466 GVESRAAYDGNRKRIDSLTKERDAAASA
-480 IDTLTR
+480 LT
-486 EHRTATRTLTSME
+486 ASE
-499 AKHQSEGRTLAADE
+499 AKHRADSRALATDE
-513 ANLARDERESLQ
+513 ANLKRDEQDSLQ
-525 AQDDLRQASQALA
+525 AQEELAQASDALTD
-538 EAERALRDKA
+538 AERTLRDKA
-548 FAQEERGEL
+548 FARDERKGLAEL
-557 AALEAAIATLEY
+557 DATIAALEY
-569 DAEAHQQVRRQVSE
+569 DAEAHRQVRRQVSE
-583 LRKFDAARH
+583 LRGFDAQRH
-592 ALDEAQANLPGISE
+592 TLNEAQANLPAVSE
-606 ALQTARQMLT
+606 ALNTGRQMLT
-616 ERQADIDTAS
+616 QRQGEMQAAAGRMTAL
-626 KRMDELNQDLESLP
+626 EQDLKSLP
-640 SLTTTLST
+640 SLTSELDE

-658 ELRQSEIERGILE
+658 ELRQAEIERGVLE
-671 SNIIRCEELEK
+671 SNISRCESLEAE
-682 QISTLEQEHRKLAR
+682 IRSLEQERRRLAG

-746 LDESTSEQLEI
+746 LDESTSERLEI

-849 IEVSKGERGSTFS
+849 IEVRKGERGSTFS

>member
-1 MIPLKLTVKNFMCY
+1 MIPLRLSVNNFMCY

-38 GKTAILDAITW
+38 GKTALLDAMTW

-62 GTINALRMS
+62 GTINALRIA

-90 NQLYR
+90 NQQYR
-95 VVRRHTVGARGRNS
+95 VIRRHTVSTRGSNS
-109 RTTLELQIATDGGNE
+109 RTTLELQIATNNVGDA
-124 KFRSISRNTVRETN
+124 FRSISRNSVRETN

-204 IQQALTA
+204 IQQSLTA
-211 ISLHSEETARKPDYE
+211 INLHSEETSRKPEYE
-226 KRLGEVNTH
+226 NRLNDVSAY
-235 IEQAAPQAGVK
+235 IADAAPRVEAQRK
-246 RKQVETLRGEVQ
+246 RVEELRSEAQ
-258 RLQALESEFAALRQ
+258 RLQALQSEFTTLRQ
-272 RAKSAETDAIR
+272 RAQSAQTDTAR
-283 LQRQVHTDEKRVSA
+283 LQRQVSADEKRISS
-297 YQATIADA
+297 YEATIANA
-305 PQTLAGYQALQ
+305 PQILSGHDALQ
-316 SAQAELERLDSAL
+316 SAQAELGRLDTAL
-329 SEKSRIDARFAKLSQ
+329 SEKSRLDARRAALAQ
-344 SIARQEERIVSTHK
+344 AIARQEERIASTVK
-358 TLQQRISA
+358 TLRHRIST
-366 ELEPRANR
+366 ELEPRAKR
-374 LPEIKER
+374 LPAIRER
-381 QAALQQRHSALTQQ
+381 QSTMPERHAALTKQTAIIDSQRKTADDIAARIQTLT
-395 ADVIERQ
+395 
-402 RADTDSISTRI
+402 
-413 RSLEQDNER
+413 QDNER
-422 LLEQMQD
+422 LREQMQD
-429 TRQKFDMLEQGE
+429 TRQKFDMLEQGD
-441 ATCPLCNQQLGA
+441 ATCPLCSQQLGE
-453 DGQQHLRAEYQRI
+453 DGQQHLRAEYRRI
-466 GVESKDSYNENRDH
+466 GVASRASYNENSAQ
-480 IDTLTR
+480 IDTLTG
-486 EHRTATRTLTSME
+486 EHKAATNSLVAIETQHQSATRTLAT
-499 AKHQSEGRTLAADE
+499 DE
-513 ANLARDERESLQ
+513 ANLKRDEQDSLQ
-525 AQDDLRQASQALA
+525 AQEDLKQASDALA
-538 EAERALRDKA
+538 DAEHTLRDKA
-548 FAQEERGEL
+548 FAQEERKEL
-557 AALEAAIATLEY
+557 AGLQTTIAALEY
-569 DAEAHQQVRRQVSE
+569 DAEGHQQVRLQVAS
-583 LRKFDAARH
+583 LRKFDAERH
-592 ALDEAQANLPGISE
+592 ALNEAQANLPGINES
-606 ALQTARQMLT
+606 LLTGRQMLAD
-616 ERQADIDTAS
+616 RQADIDAAAG
-626 KRMDELNQDLESLP
+626 RMAALKHELESLP
-640 SLTTTLST
+640 SLTSALNEAIQSGDRIE
-648 AVANSERLEG
+648 S
-658 ELRQSEIERGILE
+658 ELRQAEINRGVLE
-671 SNIIRCEELEK
+671 SNISRCNELEA
-682 QISTLEQEHRKLAR
+682 QIRDLEQEHRRLAR

-702 ELTVAFGKNG
+702 ELTTAFGKNG

-732 LGRVTENRMHLRLE
+732 LGRVTENRMHLKLE

-812 RSGQERLTEAIQ
+812 RAGQERLTEAIQ

>member
-15 RDDVPPLHFEGIH
+15 RDDVPPLHFDSIH

-38 GKTAILDAITW
+38 GKTALLDAITW

-90 NQLYR
+90 GQLYR
-95 VVRRHTVGARGRNS
+95 VVRRHTVSTRGSSS
-109 RTTLELQIATDGGNE
+109 RTTLELQIATDDQGE
-124 KFRSISRNTVRETN
+124 TFRSVSRNTVRETN

-190 SEDANARSRRIQTE
+190 SEDANSRSRRIQTDM
-204 IQQALTA
+204 QQSRTA
-211 ISLHSEETARKPDYE
+211 IELHSEETARKPEYE
-226 KRLGEVNTH
+226 SRLSEVNAY
-235 IEQAAPQAGVK
+235 IAEASP
-246 RKQVETLRGEVQ
+246 QVEAQRKKVEELRSEVQ
-258 RLQALESEFAALRQ
+258 RLQALESEFAALGQ
-272 RAKSAETDAIR
+272 RAKSAEADAMR
-283 LQRQVHTDEKRVSA
+283 LQRQVSADEKRIAA
-297 YQATIADA
+297 YQATIEDA
-305 PQTLAGYQALQ
+305 PQILAGFNALQ
-316 SAQAELERLDSAL
+316 SAQAELERLDTAL
-329 SEKSRIDARFAKLSQ
+329 SEKSRLDARHAALTQ
-344 SIARQEERIVSTHK
+344 SIARQEERLESTRK
-358 TLQQRISA
+358 TLRQRISA
-366 ELEPRANR
+366 ELEPRVNR
-374 LPEIKER
+374 LPGIRER
-381 QAALQQRHSALTQQ
+381 QSALLQRHAALAQQTAT
-395 ADVIERQ
+395 IERQ
-402 RADTDSISTRI
+402 RADADAIAARI
-413 RSLEQDNER
+413 QALTQDNKR
-422 LLEQMQD
+422 LMDQMQD
-429 TRQKFDMLEQGE
+429 TRQKFDMLEQGD
-441 ATCPLCNQQLGA
+441 ATCPLCNQQLGD
-453 DGQQHLRAEYQRI
+453 DGQRHLRAEYRRI
-466 GVESKDSYNENRDH
+466 GVESRASYDANH
-480 IDTLTR
+480 AQIDTLTSER
-486 EHRTATRTLTSME
+486 KTANRTLTSME
-499 AKHQSEGRTLAADE
+499 TKRQSDSRTLTADE

-525 AQDDLRQASQALA
+525 AQEDLRKSSEALA
-538 EAERALRDKA
+538 EAERTLRDKA
-548 FAQEERGEL
+548 FARDERGEL
-557 AALEAAIATLEY
+557 VELETAIATLEY

-583 LRKFDAARH
+583 LRKFDAERH
-592 ALDEAQANLPGISE
+592 ALNEAQANLPAISE
-606 ALQTARQMLT
+606 SMQTGRQMLA
-616 ERQADIDTAS
+616 ERQADIDAASERMTAL
-626 KRMDELNQDLESLP
+626 EQHLESLP
-640 SLTTTLST
+640 TLTTGLDA
-648 AVANSERLEG
+648 AVASSERLEG
-658 ELRQSEIERGILE
+658 ELRQSEIERAILE
-671 SNIIRCEELEK
+671 SNISRCESLESE
-682 QISTLEQEHRKLAR
+682 IRSLEQQHRKFAR

-746 LDESTSEQLEI
+746 LDESTSERLEI

>member
-1 MIPLKLTVKNFMCY
+1 MIPLRLSVKNFMCY
-15 RDDVPPLHFEGIH
+15 RDDVPPLHFDSIH

-38 GKTAILDAITW
+38 GKTALLDAITW

-71 DLVHMGQ
+71 DLMHMGQ

-90 NQLYR
+90 SQLYR

-109 RTTLELQIATDGGNE
+109 RTTLELQIATDGGDE
-124 KFRSISRNTVRETN
+124 KFRSVSRNTVRETN

-190 SEDANARSRRIQTE
+190 SEDASARSRRIQTE

-211 ISLHSEETARKPDYE
+211 ISLHSEETARKPEYE
-226 KRLGEVNTH
+226 NRLAEVNAH
-235 IEQAAPQAGVK
+235 IEEAAPQAEVK

-258 RLQALESEFAALRQ
+258 RLQAIESEFAALHL
-272 RAKSAETDAIR
+272 RATSAEADAVR
-283 LQRQVHTDEKRVSA
+283 LRRQASADEKRVSD
-297 YQATIADA
+297 YEATIAGA
-305 PQTLAGYQALQ
+305 PQTLAGYKALQ

-329 SEKSRIDARFAKLSQ
+329 SEKSGFDTRHAALSQ
-344 SIARQEERIVSTHK
+344 AIARQEERLVSTHK

-366 ELEPRANR
+366 ELEPRASR

-381 QAALQQRHSALTQQ
+381 QAALQQRHSGLTQQ
-395 ADVIERQ
+395 ADIIERQ
-402 RADTDSISTRI
+402 RVDTDSISTRI
-413 RSLEQDNER
+413 KALEQDNER
-422 LLEQMQD
+422 LMEQMQD
-429 TRQKFDMLEQGE
+429 TRQKFDMLDRGE

-453 DGQQHLRAEYQRI
+453 DGQEHLRAEYRRI
-466 GVESKDSYNENRDH
+466 GVESRASYNDNRAR
-480 IDTLTR
+480 IDTLTN
-486 EHRTATRTLTSME
+486 EHKTANRTLASMQT
-499 AKHQSEGRTLAADE
+499 KHQAESRALAADE

-525 AQDDLRQASQALA
+525 AKDDLRLASDALA
-538 EAERALRDKA
+538 EAERALRDRA
-548 FAQEERGEL
+548 FAQEERSEL
-557 AALEAAIATLEY
+557 ATLEAAIATLEY
-569 DAEAHQQVRRQVSE
+569 DAEAHQQVRGQVSE

-592 ALDEAQANLPGISE
+592 ALDEAQANLPGVSE
-606 ALQTARQMLT
+606 ALQTARQMLA
-616 ERQADIDTAS
+616 ERQADIEAANE
-626 KRMDELNQDLESLP
+626 RMTILTQDIEALP
-640 SLTTTLST
+640 SLTTTLDE
-648 AVANSERLEG
+648 AVTSSERLED
-658 ELRQSEIERGILE
+658 ELRQVEIERGVLE
-671 SNIIRCEELEK
+671 SNISRCESLETE
-682 QISTLEQEHRKLAR
+682 IHSLEQEHRRLAR

-849 IEVSKGERGSTFS
+849 IEVTKGERGSTFS